1 MYQKTL
7 SVIASLAIIASSCG
21 IKEQRSQCLTP
32 VTVHVNDFLITVDTF
47 SDTKAT
53 PANEYANLKALT
65 LAFYEGETEVYK
77 CTQLQADAG
86 FGDFSLNLPQA
97 TYTMVVLGYSCYE
110 GDILTLTSPTQ
121 AEFTAGRVG
130 ETFAATQEV
139 VIEGTDPA
147 EISATLDRIV
157 SKLYVVSS
165 DQRPEGVDKIRM
177 TFSGGAKAFNP
188 ITGLA
193 TSNSGFSN
201 TVSITTDVGKR
212 SGSISYLFLNSAEQT
227 MNLTIEALDADDAVV
242 YTKVLRNVPF
252 KVNRSTRLDGRLY
265 TETAPGATSFQVNDE
280 WLTETNLT
288 F

>member
-86 FGDFSLNLPQA
+86 FGDFSLNLPQS

-157 SKLYVVSS
+157 AKFNVVS
-165 DQRPEGVDKIRM
+165 DDHRPEGAEKVRM
-177 TFSGGAKAFNP
+177 TFSGGAKAFSP
-188 ITGLA
+188 STGLA
-193 TSNSGFSN
+193 TSNTGFTN
-201 TVSITTDVGKR
+201 TVNISTEVGKR
-212 SGSISYLFLNSAEQT
+212 SASISYLFLGSNEQIMDVT
-227 MNLTIEALDADDAVV
+227 VDVLDSDDEVL
-242 YTKVLRNVPF
+242 YHKVMRNVPF
-252 KVNRSTRLDGRLY
+252 KQNRTTKLTGKLY
-265 TETAPGATSFQVNDE
+265 TATVPGSTAFQVNDA
-280 WLTETNLT
+280 WITDTVIP